1 MRDEFLIER
10 HGKTYVL
17 FAGLLDEAHERGL
30 KSIDTELLQVPTFEN
45 DNVAICKATV
55 IIADQDVKDP
65 ETGRVAGKV
74 FTGIGDASP
83 ENVGRAIQP
92 HIIRMSETRAKAR
105 ALRDACNIAAAA
117 LEETGGEEEAQ
128 PAAGNVGAPAGS
140 GGTVTDKQARYLK
153 YLVVETGH
161 DLARFVEKHGEPEDL
176 PREKGRQLIERYKGI
191 LEGGSGDG

>member
-1 MRDEFLIER
+1 MAIDER
-10 HGKTYVL
+10 HYVDLRGKRFVL
-17 FAGLLDEAHERGL
+17 YEGLLGAAHAAGL
-30 KSIDTELLQVPTFEN
+30 KSIGEEVLQVPHPGNGE
-45 DNVAICKATV
+45 VAVVRATV
-55 IIADQDVKDP
+55 EFGD
-65 ETGRVAGKV
+65 GRR
-74 FTGIGDASP
+74 FQGIGDAS
-83 ENVGRAIQP
+83 ESNVGRAIAP
-92 HIIRMSETRAKAR
+92 HRLRMASTRAKAR
-105 ALRDACNIAAAA
+105 ALRDALNIAAAA
-117 LEETGGEEEAQ
+117 LEETGGEEEPK